1 MLNYL
6 IKLLVMRL
14 LILSIFILQVD
25 VGDLPPLFCR
35 PRRSPKLNPDSR
47 HASLLGGL
55 GAGSR
60 RQSNVPRSA
69 VDDTSSQYGGSSP
82 VTQSFHGRK
91 LERSPLFLTESISR
105 TTLDNIAMQEEAQR
119 RAVNIK
125 LILDDFFVDTRPK
138 FRKNARVLS
147 TIASSSSTS
156 DYPSQIVIRE
166 SRSLDQFP
174 SDMYSKRFDSPNF
187 SWKEPKKSF
196 RSLENCVKCT
206 RTNSKTDISKKVLNN
221 NYPNGNVI
229 IVPHIDNS
237 PNEAEM
243 PLLGDDG
250 GCTGEILPIKRWRS
264 LDHVSAPS
272 TDSVP
277 DKKSSARNSIRSW
290 LVNLF
295 NGNGLRNSDG
305 SLRRGV
311 IAGYDMQSERES
323 IV

>member
-1 MLNYL
+1 MSCNLDFYVN
-6 IKLLVMRL
+6 
-14 LILSIFILQVD
+14 QVD

-35 PRRSPKLNPDSR
+35 PRRSPKLNSDSR
-47 HASLLGGL
+47 QASLLGGL

-60 RQSNVPRSA
+60 RQSSVPRPTP
-69 VDDTSSQYGGSSP
+69 DDSSSQYGGSSP
-82 VTQSFHGRK
+82 VPKSLNSRK
-91 LERSPLFLTESISR
+91 LDRFPLYLTDNISK
-105 TTLDNIAMQEEAQR
+105 TTLDNVALQEEVEN
-119 RAVNIK
+119 RAANIK
-125 LILDDFFVDTRPK
+125 IALDDFFIDTRPK

-156 DYPSQIVIRE
+156 DYPFQTIIRE
-166 SRSLDQFP
+166 SRSLDPFP
-174 SDMYSKRFDSPNF
+174 LELYNKRFESPNF

-196 RSLENCVKCT
+196 RSLENCEKCT
-206 RTNSKTDISKKVLNN
+206 RTNSKTNISEKVLNN

-229 IVPHIDNS
+229 IVPHTDES
-237 PNEAEM
+237 PNEAET
-243 PLLGDDG
+243 PLLGDES
-250 GCTGEILPIKRWRS
+250 GCMGEIMPVKRWRS
-264 LDHVSAPS
+264 LDQVVSVPS

-295 NGNGLRNSDG
+295 NSNGLRNSDV

-311 IAGYDMQSERES
+311 IAGYDIQSERES